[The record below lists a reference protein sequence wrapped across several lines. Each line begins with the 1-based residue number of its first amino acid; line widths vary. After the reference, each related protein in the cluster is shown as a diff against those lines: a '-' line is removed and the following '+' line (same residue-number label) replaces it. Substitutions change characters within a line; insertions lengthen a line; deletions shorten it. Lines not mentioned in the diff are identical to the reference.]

1 MTSETTS
8 RPRALITGAS
18 RGIGA
23 SIAIGLAEDGFPV
36 ILNYRSRD
44 ADAEAVK
51 AKIESMGG
59 EAVLAKFDVTDGEAA
74 DAALATLLEDPR
86 PIGVVINNAGFAI
99 DTPFPAMSRDQWT
112 RVTRVTLDG
121 FFNVTQPL
129 VMPMVRKR
137 WGRIVNVGSISG
149 VIGNRGQVNYAA
161 AKAGLIGAT
170 KALAQELAKR
180 KITVNCVAP
189 GPIET
194 EMLDGAPMEH
204 ILKAIP
210 MRRVGT
216 VEEVSGLVRFL
227 VSDSAAY
234 MTGQVIGVS
243 GGLG

>member
-1 MTSETTS
+1 MTKT
-8 RPRALITGAS
+8 RALVTGAS

-23 SIAIGLAEDGFPV
+23 AIAEGLAADGFPV

-44 ADAEAVK
+44 EDAAAVK
-51 AKIESMGG
+51 ARIEAGGG
-59 EAVLAKFDVTDGEAA
+59 EAHLARFDVTDGAAA
-74 DAALATLLEDPR
+74 DQAIAELLEDPR
-86 PIGVVINNAGFAI
+86 PIGVVVNNAGFAH
-99 DTPFPAMSRDQWT
+99 DTPFPAMTREQWT
-112 RVTRVTLDG
+112 SVTRVTLDG

-129 VMPMVRKR
+129 VMPMVRAR
-137 WGRIVNVGSISG
+137 WGRIINVGSVSG
-149 VIGNRGQVNYAA
+149 VIGNRGQVNYSA

-180 KITVNCVAP
+180 KVTVNCVAP

-216 VEEVSGLVRFL
+216 VDEVAGLVRFI
-227 VSDSAAY
+227 VSDAAAY